1 MDMIVEYLP
10 FIIPIVIA
18 ELTLTIVA
26 LVHVLRHKKYRF
38 GNRVLW
44 VIVCF
49 VQIIGPIIYFVFGRS
64 EE

>member
-26 LVHVLRHKKYRF
+26 LVHVLRHNKYRF